1 MPNSRQPRTSAA
13 RALILALVGTSF
25 AAASDSAAVN
35 YVPNPG
41 FESCGVI
48 PTSWS
53 EIATEDLKCE
63 TSMPGAGAASLSLS
77 NDGSAMFVRAQ
88 SDCVVVPGGT
98 LIQTFRFSYRTASPA
113 VIQVAL
119 TANAYTGTDC
129 TGGNGLVSAGAGASF
144 LTPIATDGIWH
155 TLPTVTAPVDGAT
168 NSIRFFAT
176 FQLSSA
182 TLATVFFDDLEFSSA
197 ASMSTST
204 STSTSTSGATV
215 TSTTGAAATSTTTVT
230 PTSTTNAP
238 PTTLP
243 VSFSGTG
250 PASSDCY
257 VTFQG
262 FAADTRGRAD
272 CTDGA
277 ACDADGAA
285 NGSCT
290 FLVRVCVAQPLAG
303 CTARTVTALKATPAS
318 ATISLPS
325 MPAVSP
331 ACGATTQIVVPLKRN
346 GRRPGLKRLAFTAK
360 SDGKPKR
367 ERDVIKLRCL
377 PPASSAPP

>member
-1 MPNSRQPRTSAA
+1 MPNPRQPRTSAA
-13 RALILALVGTSF
+13 RALILTLVGASLV
-25 AAASDSAAVN
+25 AASESAAVN

-53 EIATEDLKCE
+53 EVASEDLHCE

-77 NDGSAMFVRAQ
+77 NDGSAMLVRAQ
-88 SDCVVVPGGT
+88 SDCVVVPGDT
-98 LIQTFRFSYRTASPA
+98 LIQMFRFSYRTASPA
-113 VIQVAL
+113 VIQVTL

-129 TGGNGLVSAGAGASF
+129 TGSNGLVSAGAGASF
-144 LTPIATDGIWH
+144 LTPIAIDGTWH
-155 TLPTVTAPVDGAT
+155 TIPTVTAPVDGAT

-197 ASMSTST
+197 ASTTTSTPT

-215 TSTTGAAATSTTTVT
+215 TSTTGAAATSTTTAT

-250 PASSDCY
+250 AATSDCY

-277 ACDADGAA
+277 ACDADGAP

-303 CTARTVTALKATPAS
+303 CIAGTVTALKATPAS
-318 ATISLPS
+318 AAIPLPS
-325 MPAVSP
+325 VPAVAP

-360 SDGKPKR
+360 SNGKPKR

-377 PPASSAPP
+377 PPA